1 MKKTL
6 LALALIGA
14 STTAMA
20 DSFIYG
26 GASVGSSSL
35 DSEDATS
42 YSIHAG
48 TGLLPFIGLEAGYTD
63 HGKFEFTP
71 GGDVK
76 ASSVYF
82 AVKPSINFGP
92 LQVYAKGGVH
102 SWDMTGNGGVNF
114 NDDDSYD
121 MMYGVGADYAVFGP
135 ISLGA
140 NYMNYVMDNEDIGTF
155 SLTASFNFL

>member
-26 GASVGSSSL
+26 GASVGASSL
-35 DSEDATS
+35 GSEDATS
-42 YSIHAG
+42 YNIHAG
-48 TGLLPFIGLEAGYTD
+48 TGILPFIGLEAGYTD
-63 HGKFEFTP
+63 HGKFEFAA
-71 GGDVK
+71 GDVK

-92 LQVYAKGGVH
+92 LQVYAKGGLH
-102 SWDMTGNGGVNF
+102 SWDMTGNGSEF
-114 NDDDSYD
+114 SNDDDYD
-121 MMYGVGADYAVFGP
+121 LMYGVGADYAVFGP
-135 ISLGA
+135 ISFGA
-140 NYMNYVMDNEDIGTF
+140 NYMNYVVGDEDIGTF

>member
-14 STTAMA
+14 SSTAMA
-20 DSFIYG
+20 DSWVYG
-26 GASVGSSSL
+26 GASAGQSSL
-35 DSEDATS
+35 GSEDATS
-42 YSIHAG
+42 YNIHAG
-48 TGLLPFIGLEAGYTD
+48 TGILPFIGLEAGYTD
-63 HGKFEFTP
+63 HGKFEFAA
-71 GGDVK
+71 GDVK

-82 AVKPSINFGP
+82 AIKPSINFGP

-102 SWDMTGNGGVNF
+102 SWDLTGPNGTKF
-114 NDDDSYD
+114 SDDDGYD

-140 NYMNYVMDNEDIGTF
+140 NYMTYVMDKEDVNTF

>member
-20 DSFIYG
+20 DSWVYG

-35 DSEDATS
+35 GSEDATS
-42 YSIHAG
+42 YNIHAG
-48 TGLLPFIGLEAGYTD
+48 TGILPFIGVEAGYTD
-63 HGKFEFTP
+63 HGKFEFT

-82 AVKPSINFGP
+82 ALKPSLNFGP

-102 SWDMTGNGGVNF
+102 SWDMTGNGSEF
-114 NDDDSYD
+114 SNDDDYD
-121 MMYGVGADYAVFGP
+121 LMYGVGADYAVFGP

-140 NYMNYVMDNEDIGTF
+140 NYMNYVVGKEDIGTF